1 MRHILVVG
9 AGVFGV
15 TAALS
20 LRRRGHEV
28 ELLDPGPLP
37 HPDAA
42 STDISK
48 IVRLDYG
55 ADDDTTAWMETALD
69 GWRAWND
76 TWGETLYHED
86 GLLVLN
92 HGPMQSGSFEAE
104 CWQLLTQ
111 RGHALERVDAA
122 LLEAE
127 HPDWNTAHYTDGYRN
142 PVGGWAES
150 GRIVAR
156 LIEDARS
163 AGVVLREGFAM
174 AGLVQDGSRVTGV
187 RDAGGERLDA
197 DLVLVAAGAW
207 TPVLL
212 PWLSDDLVV
221 VGQPV
226 IHLRVDEPARWQ
238 APPFP
243 PYTADIS
250 RSGYYGFPA
259 LDDGTLK
266 IARHGPGRRLHPD
279 DPREV
284 SDEEIAHCRSFLAEA
299 LPALVDA
306 ELIGTRLCL
315 YCDTAD
321 DRFWIDHDPERE
333 GLVVAAGGSGHA
345 FKFAPVLGDLIADV
359 VEGKSNERAA
369 TMRWCAREDPS
380 GGDQARARPGSDA

>member
-48 IVRLDYG
+48 MVRLDYG
-55 ADDDTTAWMETALD
+55 ADEATTAWMEAALA

-76 TWGETLYHED
+76 AWGETLYHED

-104 CWQLLTQ
+104 SWQTLLK
-111 RGHALERVDAA
+111 RGHALQRVDAT
-122 LLEAE
+122 LLTDE
-127 HPDWNTAHYTDGYRN
+127 HPNWNTKHYADGYRN

-150 GRIVAR
+150 ERVVAR
-156 LIEDARS
+156 LIEDARA
-163 AGVVLREGFAM
+163 AGVVLRDGFAV
-174 AGLVQDGSRVTGV
+174 AGLIQDGARVTGV
-187 RDAGGERLDA
+187 RSANGEQLDA

-212 PWLSDDLVV
+212 PRLADDLAV

-226 IHLRVDEPARWQ
+226 VHLRVDDPARWQ
-238 APPFP
+238 PPGFP

-284 SDEEIAHCRSFLAEA
+284 SDEEVTHCRAFLAEA
-299 LPALVDA
+299 LPALADA

-333 GLVVAAGGSGHA
+333 GLFVASGGSGHA
-345 FKFAPVLGDLIADV
+345 FKFAPVLGELIADV
-359 VEGKSNERAA
+359 VERKPNERALS
-369 TMRWCAREDPS
+369 MRWAAREDPP
-380 GGDQARARPGSDA
+380 GGDQARARPGTDA